1 MSSECKYSFL
11 EAKARLEAL
20 CAYQE
25 RCSFEL
31 NNKMIKWGIGEDDRN
46 ALLAHLIE
54 NNFLSEERFA
64 EAFVSGK
71 VNIKR
76 WGRSK
81 IRVELKARRISEYSL
96 KKGIESI
103 DEEVYWK
110 NLLHLTEKK
119 FNSTKES
126 DAYKKKMKV
135 FRFLAT
141 KGYETDLI
149 KEAYD
154 QIISQ

>member
-1 MSSECKYSFL
+1 MKSECKYSFL

-31 NNKMIKWGIGEDDRN
+31 NNKMIKWKLGEDDRN

-54 NNFLSEERFA
+54 NNFLNEERFA

-71 VNIKR
+71 VNIKK
-76 WGRSK
+76 WGRVK
-81 IRVELKARRISEYSL
+81 IRQELKARRISDYSIR
-96 KKGIESI
+96 KGLESI
-103 DEEVYWK
+103 DEETYWK
-110 NLLHLTEKK
+110 NLLHLTERKVG
-119 FNSTKES
+119 SVKES
-126 DAYKKKMKV
+126 DSYKKKMKV
-135 FRFLAT
+135 FRFLSS

-149 KEAYD
+149 SDAYD
-154 QIISQ
+154 RIT